1 MRIRI
6 ALVTILMCGAVQA
19 DDGTLFEGSDAIA
32 ISLEGPLG
40 QIGRDDSEDPQ
51 YRSGT
56 IVWKDASGAEVRVPL
71 KLKPRGKSRRDDD
84 ACEFPPL
91 RLNFPKDTPQ
101 GTPFAGL
108 DKVKLVTHCGRLGE
122 TRSEYATRVELEM
135 QLYRVF
141 GLLSPTSLRVRP
153 LDVTYVDTDHNGKR
167 SAHVA
172 FLIEPDAW
180 LAKRRD
186 VRVAKLEKVER
197 EQLEPV
203 QTNLAEVFAFLAG
216 NTDFSMIRGPKG
228 EDCCHNVVL
237 LSASNGAILP
247 VPYDFDATGV
257 VGAPYAR
264 PSEALGIKDVHQRLY
279 RGYCRPDAVLN
290 ATLDRFRAARA
301 DIYTL
306 FANDP
311 RLDVATVKRTTAYL
325 DDFYEI
331 IDSPDKLKR
340 YVSSRCLL

>member
-6 ALVTILMCGAVQA
+6 ALVAIVICGGVEA
-19 DDGTLFEGSDAIA
+19 DDGGLFDGTDAIA
-32 ISLEGPLG
+32 ISLEAPLG
-40 QIGRDDSEDPQ
+40 QIDRDDSEDPQ

-56 IVWKDASGAEVRVPL
+56 IVWKDASGAEVRVPV
-71 KLKPRGKSRRDDD
+71 KVKPRGKSRRDDD

-91 RLNFPKDTPQ
+91 RLNFPKEIPQ

-122 TRSEYATRVELEM
+122 TRSEYATRLELEM

-153 LDVTYVDTDHNGKR
+153 LDITYVDTDHNGKR
-167 SAHVA
+167 SAHVG
-172 FLIEPDAW
+172 FLIEPEAW

-186 VRVAKLEKVER
+186 VRVAKLEKIER

-203 QTNLAEVFAFLAG
+203 QANLAEMFAFLAG

-257 VGAPYAR
+257 VSAPYAR
-264 PSEALGIKDVHQRLY
+264 PAEALGIKDVHQRLY
-279 RGYCRPDAVLN
+279 RGYCRPDAVLR

-301 DIYTL
+301 DIYAL
-306 FANDP
+306 FVDDP
-311 RLDVATVKRTTAYL
+311 RLDAATVKRTTAYL

-340 YVSSRCLL
+340 YVSSRCL